1 MAGNKLNGNLTGIR
15 NTLLDKIKTIYD
27 FKMGLDEFASFELIS
42 LMAECSGEINRE
54 ISVYIARDGSIV
66 DVSIGDSSKV
76 SLPDMRLV
84 RNEDRLCGVRCIH
97 THPSGDGRLSGVDIG
112 TLRSSKLDSMAAVGV
127 TDGKPTQLYA
137 AYLGEVDE
145 VNGNREALVYGPLR
159 PNKLP
164 QRALISEIYT
174 SDDRFRST
182 TKTVEA
188 AEIEHAILV
197 GMENDEGYDTLRELE
212 ELAETAGAV
221 VLKKIQ
227 TRKRAIDN
235 VTYIGSGKAEEL
247 SLLCSELE
255 ADLAIFDDE
264 LSAIQLRS
272 LEGIL
277 GVRVIDRTTLIL
289 DIFASRATSRE
300 GKLQVELAQMQY
312 RLPRLLGQGQVLSRL
327 GGGIG
332 TRGPGEKKL
341 EIDRR
346 RIRRRIFELSEEL
359 SQIEKQRGLRRASRR
374 ANRIPLVALVGY
386 TNAGKSTIL
395 NALTNSDVL
404 AEDKLFAT
412 LDPVVRQI
420 TFSGGTEALISDTV
434 GFINKLPHDLVSAFK
449 STLEEVSSADLII
462 HVVDLSCPFHD
473 KQMKVVN
480 DVLSSLNAIDIP
492 QITVYNK
499 IDLLTDSEA
508 IPCCRDDV
516 ISISAKKRDNMAQLL
531 ELIEKK
537 LNSEREEL
545 EILIPYSKYEAMALV
560 RERGML
566 LDEEHTADGTLVHV
580 LLDTADVGQL
590 KKILGE
596 FETK

>member
-1 MAGNKLNGNLTGIR
+1 MAGNKLNGNLAGIR

-235 VTYIGSGKAEEL
+235 VNYIGSGKAEEL

-499 IDLLTDSEA
+499 IDLLTDSAA

-516 ISISAKKRDNMAQLL
+516 ISISAKKRDNMARLL